1 VSNESIKSPLP
12 GFSDGVHKI
21 IDNAIKN
28 NDLDFFYRLY
38 LTKMAEL
45 SLTGQGKEFT
55 THAKSALDDSPSSLF
70 MSKGFE
76 AIGNLIDL
84 DFDKCARILD
94 DLEAATREL
103 EMKIWVDQISSLCR
117 AYINFHNGDY
127 KSALKYAE
135 ISLCSPIKSGTLDPM
150 DKGRLIRLVCVISL
164 IISDTNRIN
173 QCTEDIEK
181 IDNPDQLNTLEHAK
195 SAIRSMHLL
204 VQGEYRQAY
213 DLAKATVSLEEA
225 AGRTGLASPFDCK
238 FVVMRCLYEFS
249 LADEALKELESLR
262 KEAEQKELKFINYLC
277 EVGEIRILTRS
288 PSKIAI
294 TSSKIEKLRSEILL
308 NPDFKSMV
316 WLVDLAEVFVRGVS
330 SDLGRIN
337 TIVNRNLDSGYL
349 QKIGESIL
357 KKPNYE
363 DVKAL
368 KEAPEVTSFQLIRK
382 YLELSKVKSEGVKK
396 QREYLKAA
404 LTQGE
409 KAGAREI
416 FLRQDNQS
424 LESIINLSDSVNSQ
438 WLESLSRSCLQRI
451 KERNTLLEFSGEQLT
466 NREIEVLKYLSTD
479 KSIEQIGRILHI
491 SKNTMK
497 THLRNIYRKLEVNDR
512 KQAAEIAK
520 AKLLV

>member
-1 VSNESIKSPLP
+1 
-12 GFSDGVHKI
+12 
-21 IDNAIKN
+21 
-28 NDLDFFYRLY
+28 
-38 LTKMAEL
+38 
-45 SLTGQGKEFT
+45 
-55 THAKSALDDSPSSLF
+55 
-70 MSKGFE
+70 
-76 AIGNLIDL
+76 
-84 DFDKCARILD
+84 
-94 DLEAATREL
+94 
-103 EMKIWVDQISSLCR
+103 
-117 AYINFHNGDY
+117 
-127 KSALKYAE
+127 
-135 ISLCSPIKSGTLDPM
+135 
-150 DKGRLIRLVCVISL
+150 
-164 IISDTNRIN
+164 
-173 QCTEDIEK
+173 
-181 IDNPDQLNTLEHAK
+181 
-195 SAIRSMHLL
+195 L